1 MNRDNGAPCMTDQA
15 TGMALSVLA
24 EVGRLLE
31 SLAENGQA
39 GSIDLRSLPLTDADR
54 EQLEELLGRGE
65 VRAELDLAGSSE
77 VWETAYPGAWWIR
90 HRGAGDKISSEEI
103 AVCRIPDILITH
115 PVDIE
120 AAARRIR
127 QELSPDPDGGLERD
141 AESGGRSETELE
153 ASHV

>member
-65 VRAELDLAGSSE
+65 VRVELDLAGSSE

-141 AESGGRSETELE
+141 SESGSRSETELE